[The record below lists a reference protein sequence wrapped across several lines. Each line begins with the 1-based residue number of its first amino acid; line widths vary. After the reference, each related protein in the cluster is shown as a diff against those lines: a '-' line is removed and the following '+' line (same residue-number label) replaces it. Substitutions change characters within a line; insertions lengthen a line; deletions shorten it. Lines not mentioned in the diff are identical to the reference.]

1 MRADG
6 RCHLSSALHR
16 LVAVTHAVLCQR
28 DLALIL
34 LVFLSLREAGS
45 EWLLSLHRNTRR
57 QGRVLGTSHP
67 PLTLPG
73 AAVGLPLGQQEGPT
87 GVQPS
92 AGMHCSF
99 SGFLRVL
106 VSSGASV
113 AKGGCPLIS
122 SKSIYCGNR
131 AAMGPLAASVCA
143 HKYRTKVQ
151 GPTSS

>member
-6 RCHLSSALHR
+6 RCHLSSVLHR

-67 PLTLPG
+67 PITLPG
-73 AAVGLPLGQQEGPT
+73 AAVGLPLGQQEEPT
-87 GVQPS
+87 RS
-92 AGMHCSF
+92 AALGWDALQLLWLSQGLSF
-99 SGFLRVL
+99 QW
-106 VSSGASV
+106 
-113 AKGGCPLIS
+113 
-122 SKSIYCGNR
+122 SINCQR
-131 AAMGPLAASVCA
+131 
-143 HKYRTKVQ
+143 
-151 GPTSS
+151 

>member
-6 RCHLSSALHR
+6 RRHLSSALHR

-67 PLTLPG
+67 PLTLLG
-73 AAVGLPLGQQEGPT
+73 AAVGLPLGQQEEPT
-87 GVQPS
+87 RNTALSWDALQLQWLSQGL
-92 AGMHCSF
+92 SF
-99 SGFLRVL
+99 QWSISCQRW
-106 VSSGASV
+106 VSLDLC
-113 AKGGCPLIS
+113 KEHL
-122 SKSIYCGNR
+122 
-131 AAMGPLAASVCA
+131 L
-143 HKYRTKVQ
+143 Q
-151 GPTSS
+151 Q